1 MEPLPVTSISQV
13 ARIPVSVVI
22 PCYRCAETIERAL
35 ASVAAQSALPEKV
48 ILVEDCSGDGT
59 LEKLYQ
65 LRGLY
70 SDDWVQVIAKPRNSG
85 PGETR
90 NIGWDVASTPYVAF
104 LDSDDSWHP
113 RKLELQYK
121 LMAGDPALAL
131 TGHGS
136 QYLDGPCTI
145 VEHNPLP
152 AFPHQYIYPVSS
164 NYLLLSNAFST
175 TSVVMLRRDLPQR
188 FEPDKKYCEDYL
200 LWMQIVF
207 SGGKASVLKLPL
219 SYAYKSAYGEG
230 GLTQSIWRMEK
241 GELDAYQKIF
251 QKYEVKLLV
260 KLAIYIFSLAKCG
273 RRYLIRWFR
282 QLISGSARKVRALES

>member
-113 RKLELQYK
+113 RKLELQYQ
-121 LMAGDPALAL
+121 LMAGNPELAL
-131 TGHGS
+131 TGHHC
-136 QYLDGPCTI
+136 QYLDGRCTA
-145 VEHNPLP
+145 VEHDPLP
-152 AFPHQYIYPVSS
+152 IFPHQHIHPVNSR
-164 NYLLLSNAFST
+164 NLFLSNAFST
-175 TSVVMLRRDLPQR
+175 TSVVMLRRDLLQR
-188 FEPDKKYCEDYL
+188 FEPEKKYCEDYL
-200 LWMQIVF
+200 LWMQIVL
-207 SGGKASVLKLPL
+207 SGNKSSVMKLPL

-230 GLTQSIWRMEK
+230 GLTQNIWRMER
-241 GELDAYQKIF
+241 GELDAYRKVF
-251 QKYEVKLLV
+251 REYDVAPLAR
-260 KLAIYIFSLAKCG
+260 LAIYLFSLAKCG
-273 RRYLIRWFR
+273 RRYIIWWF
-282 QLISGSARKVRALES
+282 QKLKSGFGRENRIFES